1 MTMQSSTLLPALR
14 DLPGGSDGAH
24 QSFREIMAGLVST
37 DRAMYAA
44 EFAAGASF
52 GMWYI
57 FNDRSVTGINVWG
70 TGINVDDSLAEAYA
84 TRWPGLVKDHSLH
97 EQWQGMIESG
107 EGIGENEWFYSGL
120 KGQLAEFKA
129 RDLREQDGFTNK
141 DFPRNEQGEVDPTN
155 EGYDIIATN
164 PNGQEVFSQ
173 VKTGV
178 SDSQYYDTLDA
189 MESTNY
195 PFDVGTELYDRIS
208 ESHPELVDRLT
219 DIGPDAALVEG
230 TTDGLT
236 TLSANMGIDVPDSI
250 VEIVPFAGA
259 IIAGVR
265 LVHSVI
271 KTEGEFKAVDRTAKN
286 KIQVVQSLT
295 LMSRIGINTVL
306 ATVGGMGG
314 GAVGSVLPGVGNLIG
329 GIVGTVTGAG
339 MGMLLNK
346 RLQPR
351 MLDLAL
357 NITGLGHD
365 DLFYYKNKV
374 RIDEAALSL
383 RQTAGQLAEV
393 PRLPPLPV
401 AA

>member
-1 MTMQSSTLLPALR
+1 
-14 DLPGGSDGAH
+14 
-24 QSFREIMAGLVST
+24 
-37 DRAMYAA
+37 
-44 EFAAGASF
+44 
-52 GMWYI
+52 
-57 FNDRSVTGINVWG
+57 
-70 TGINVDDSLAEAYA
+70 
-84 TRWPGLVKDHSLH
+84 
-97 EQWQGMIESG
+97 
-107 EGIGENEWFYSGL
+107 
-120 KGQLAEFKA
+120 
-129 RDLREQDGFTNK
+129 
-141 DFPRNEQGEVDPTN
+141 
-155 EGYDIIATN
+155 
-164 PNGQEVFSQ
+164 
-173 VKTGV
+173 
-178 SDSQYYDTLDA
+178 

-259 IIAGVR
+259 IIAGAR

-329 GIVGTVTGAG
+329 GIGGTVTGAG
-339 MGMLLNK
+339 MGMLLNQTSPAPHAQPGPGHY
-346 RLQPR
+346 RARPRRPVLLQEQGP
-351 MLDLAL
+351 
-357 NITGLGHD
+357 H
-365 DLFYYKNKV
+365 
-374 RIDEAALSL
+374 
-383 RQTAGQLAEV
+383 
-393 PRLPPLPV
+393 
-401 AA
+401 